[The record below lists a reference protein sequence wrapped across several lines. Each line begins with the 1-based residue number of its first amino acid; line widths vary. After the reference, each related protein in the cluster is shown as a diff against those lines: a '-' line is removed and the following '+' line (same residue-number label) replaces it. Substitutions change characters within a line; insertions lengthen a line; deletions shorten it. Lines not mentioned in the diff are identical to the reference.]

1 MMSQN
6 FKNVREMGYV
16 KIKVSTLHQNIIKK
30 HNHYFAQQRAKNVI
44 HSGLERCQSVAKA
57 KKHQK
62 VPIMSIMGLKNY
74 FGVEGKFDESH
85 R

>member
-6 FKNVREMGYV
+6 FKNLREMGYV
-16 KIKVSTLHQNIIKK
+16 KIMVNTIDKNIIRKC
-30 HNHYFAQQRAKNVI
+30 NHRFAQQRAKNVI